1 MSGRQICCPLMTSVP
16 AFNTTVRNNDPLS
29 QYLDHLVEQLGL
41 RKRLQAVGDLAELDD
56 FERTFT
62 DTLAAG
68 RPALPSVGQLE
79 EGTRVQDVGRPT
91 GDDGLSIETI
101 TRYYFVLPIQGDQ
114 RLLMRWPD
122 RDETGLEP
130 VDAESWEKYHDTCNQ
145 NRLHNY
151 LFQVGHEAWVLS
163 PTTDTSEQW
172 ALYGYI
178 DLTLEQEQQVSD
190 GELTNRNLLN
200 DRVALVRRLVD
211 AIAKQTADYFDV
223 EAPEEFRRLIQDKR
237 RTLTNRAAVT
247 ADLGFPESWKAP
259 ALRLDDAEDDAGQA
273 AAPVNAEQSAEQPTT
288 TVVLA
293 SKHRLAPASFAD
305 VLQVIRVWANSV
317 ERYGRSFSQ
326 LTEDQISDL
335 LCATL
340 NATLP
345 GAQREV
351 YSRSGKSDI
360 FIQADKLAEGSGPA
374 KIFICE
380 SKWATSDTVVTEA
393 LDPQMLGYLITH
405 DTAAVLLLLMPQQN
419 LQQAVDR
426 RLAALKQLDGYISE
440 STTDSGWPA
449 LEYHRDGRTVSV
461 CVATVHLPRS
471 GRGSDVPPES

>member
-1 MSGRQICCPLMTSVP
+1 MTSVP
-16 AFNTTVRNNDPLS
+16 AFNTTVQTNDPLS

-41 RKRLQAVGDLAELDD
+41 RKRLQQVGDLAELDD
-56 FERTFT
+56 FERTFA
-62 DTLAAG
+62 DSLAAG
-68 RPALPSVGQLE
+68 RPALPSVGGLE
-79 EGTRVQDVGRPT
+79 VGKTVQDIGRPA
-91 GDDGLSIETI
+91 GENGLSIETI
-101 TRYYFVLPIQGDQ
+101 TRYYFALPIQGDQ

-122 RDETGLEP
+122 RDETGLNP
-130 VDAESWEKYHDTCNQ
+130 VDAESWEKYHDTINQ
-145 NRLHNY
+145 NPLHRY
-151 LFQVGHEAWVLS
+151 LYDVGHETWVLS
-163 PTTDTSEQW
+163 PTTDPGEQW

-178 DLTLEQEQQVSD
+178 DLTLDQEQQVND
-190 GELTNRNLLN
+190 GELTNRTVLD
-200 DRVALVRRLVD
+200 DRMALVRRFVD
-211 AIAKQTADYFDV
+211 AIAKQTADYFDF
-223 EAPEEFRRLIQDKR
+223 EAPQEFRRLIQDKR

-247 ADLGFPESWKAP
+247 ADLGFPESWKTP
-259 ALRLDDAEDDAGQA
+259 ALRVEEVEDDAGQA
-273 AAPVNAEQSAEQPTT
+273 AAPVNAEQPTNA
-288 TVVLA
+288 VVLA
-293 SKHRLAPASFAD
+293 TRHRLAPASFAE

-317 ERYGRSFSQ
+317 ERFGRSFSK

-345 GAQREV
+345 GAQRKV

-380 SKWATSDTVVTEA
+380 SKWATDDTVVTKA

-419 LQQAVDR
+419 LQQTVDR
-426 RLAALKQLDGYISE
+426 RLAALKQLDGYIGE
-440 STTDSGWPA
+440 STTASGWPA

-471 GRGSDVPPES
+471 GYDSDSPPES